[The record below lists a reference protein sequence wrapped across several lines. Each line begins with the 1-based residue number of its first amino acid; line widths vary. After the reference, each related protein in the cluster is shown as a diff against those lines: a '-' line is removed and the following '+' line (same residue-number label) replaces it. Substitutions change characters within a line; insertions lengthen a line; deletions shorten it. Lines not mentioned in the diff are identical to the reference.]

1 MSISR
6 KIIEY
11 AIKKDS
17 SDIHLEEGSPI
28 AIRVNSDI
36 EIVDKIISNQ
46 DMDSLLFELLG
57 EEKLNEFNK
66 NSERLIIIA
75 KKVE

>member
-36 EIVDKIISNQ
+36 EIVEKVITKQ
-46 DMDSLLFELLG
+46 DMDSILLELLG
-57 EEKLNEFNK
+57 
-66 NSERLIIIA
+66 
-75 KKVE
+75 